1 MNPILRVRRKW
12 YGKSWTCENNHRS
25 TNKHDFGYQE
35 QRVKTKYSQQRTR
48 ILQGV
53 TLVAGVLF
61 AIAIYLD
68 LFWVGPDAE
77 QGEVQRVFY
86 VHLGSFLGAFIV
98 FTATVVAGIAYLRTR
113 NPKWDTFGLANV
125 EIGMGLSAITIVTG
139 SIWARPIWNT
149 WWTWD
154 PRLTSITIMW
164 LAYAAYVMLRS
175 GIEDPERRR
184 RFAAVYGII
193 AFASV
198 LFTIIIIRVRPDTI
212 HPVVAGPTEADPTGG
227 FSVEGRI
234 ATTLFFNLFT
244 FSIITWALVWHRIR
258 IENLS
263 QRVMRRKIELAE
275 L

>member
-1 MNPILRVRRKW
+1 M
-12 YGKSWTCENNHRS
+12 T
-25 TNKHDFGYQE
+25 
-35 QRVKTKYSQQRTR
+35 YSKQRTR
-48 ILQGV
+48 VLQGITAAAV
-53 TLVAGVLF
+53 ILF

-68 LFWVGPDAE
+68 LFWVGPE
-77 QGEVQRVFY
+77 KQQGEVQRVFY

-98 FTATVVAGIAYLRTR
+98 FTGTVVAGIAYLRTR
-113 NPKWDTFGLANV
+113 NPKWDVFGLVNV
-125 EIGMGLSAITIVTG
+125 EIGLGLSAITIVTG

-164 LAYAAYVMLRS
+164 LAYAAYLMLRS

-198 LFTIIIIRVRPDTI
+198 LFTVIIIRVRPDTI
-212 HPVVAGPTEADPTGG
+212 HPVVAGPTEADPSGG

-244 FSIITWALVWHRIR
+244 FAVITVALVWHRIR
-258 IENLS
+258 LENFS
-263 QRVMRRKIELAE
+263 ERVMRRKLHVMSEL
-275 L
+275 